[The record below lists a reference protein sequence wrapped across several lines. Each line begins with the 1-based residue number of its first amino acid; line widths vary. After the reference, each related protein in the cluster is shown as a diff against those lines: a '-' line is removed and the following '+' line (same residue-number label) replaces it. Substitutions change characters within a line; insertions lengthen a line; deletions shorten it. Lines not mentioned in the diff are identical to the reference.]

1 MNFFVVCCSL
11 CFLLFIKLF
20 VMDLKVYKSATNTL
34 YSFLVK
40 KEGKDDEGTVCVSF
54 HGSNKQF
61 QTRDPE
67 LQKLIEATRY
77 FKEKKIVLARVY
89 SGERAKEQKS
99 SPVDYPDVMDIN
111 AAVEVL
117 MRDFGCKDTQ
127 INTPAKIKKVSAEV
141 GASFPNWV
149 I

>member
-1 MNFFVVCCSL
+1 
-11 CFLLFIKLF
+11 
-20 VMDLKVYKSATNTL
+20 MDLKVYKSATNTL
-34 YSFLVK
+34 YSFLVEK
-40 KEGKDDEGTVCVSF
+40 KNGGGTVCVSF

-67 LQKLIEATRY
+67 LQELIESTRY
-77 FKEKKIVLARVY
+77 FKSKKIVLARVY

-111 AAVEVL
+111 AAQEVL
-117 MRDFGCKDTQ
+117 IRDFGCKDTQ
-127 INTPAKIKKVSAEV
+127 VNTPAKIKKVAADV

-149 I
+149 F